1 MITSLVVNDTQVDM
15 GQEFTCNI
23 SNFLMSCVIVDSI
36 MVVLRLSFAQLHV
49 VNTNT
54 VVRKGF
60 SVNIT
65 NGLTDLKELLV
76 RVDGELEFTKV
87 IV

>member
-1 MITSLVVNDTQVDM
+1 MITSLVVNDTQVDV

-36 MVVLRLSFAQLHV
+36 MVVLWLGFAQLHV
-49 VNTNT
+49 VNTNA

-65 NGLTDLKELLV
+65 NGLAHLQELLV
-76 RVDGELEFTKV
+76 GVDSELELSKV
-87 IV
+87 VV